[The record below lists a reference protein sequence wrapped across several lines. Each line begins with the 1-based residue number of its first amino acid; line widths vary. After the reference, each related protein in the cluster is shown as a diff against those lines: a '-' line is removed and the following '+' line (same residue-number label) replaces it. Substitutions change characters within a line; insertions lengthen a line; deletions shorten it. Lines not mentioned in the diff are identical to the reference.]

1 MANSVYADDY
11 ELCLCA
17 QDPILGKHSC
27 PLNTFHC
34 SGVTLSIS
42 KHSAH
47 SPHIWDMCEECLS
60 CSADR
65 GVKRDQRGNVQL
77 EPLPCTV
84 VGVVYSNSHN
94 ISMTCFF
101 NLLHRSKLLQREDTE
116 AQGIEWICPKLLS
129 VCEYQSL
136 DSNPVFLTTKPI
148 LFFLCL
154 FLLSFPPNFSMQE
167 KLPPI

>member
-65 GVKRDQRGNVQL
+65 GVKRDQTERECLAGAPSL
-77 EPLPCTV
+77 YC
-84 VGVVYSNSHN
+84 SR
-94 ISMTCFF
+94 CC
-101 NLLHRSKLLQREDTE
+101 LLKFSQYFYDM
-116 AQGIEWICPKLLS
+116 
-129 VCEYQSL
+129 
-136 DSNPVFLTTKPI
+136 FL
-148 LFFLCL
+148 
-154 FLLSFPPNFSMQE
+154 
-167 KLPPI
+167 